1 MRTNT
6 NRVNFSRLE
15 DIIDALYQ
23 VYNSSWLLILTAV
36 FLLASTAWGF
46 VNLYTNNK
54 LSATTAVV
62 FGNMRTV
69 IIWAFFITPFTPF
82 LCRVQVS
89 FIF

>member
-1 MRTNT
+1 M
-6 NRVNFSRLE
+6 LC
-15 DIIDALYQ
+15 IIT
-23 VYNSSWLLILTAV
+23 VYI
-36 FLLASTAWGF
+36 LASTAWGF

-89 FIF
+89 NTIVSIDP